1 MEIYNICRLILILV
15 LFRASDAEVSLKEVN
30 CSSAVSDCPPDITC
44 RVNCND
50 DCIKNEEDVFG
61 TVFYPEFSPICKSAI
76 HDFRISMWNSS
87 ERTVTFQRD
96 QPKNVFFGSKRM
108 HISSNLKDVHEAGDA
123 ISSYKFLSPYISEN
137 LLDVASLHTDYL
149 FGEKGLHN
157 QFCFVSKKSTNLKFD
172 QYCNTNIEK
181 PCVLLATRALWVITS
196 EWKLKKND
204 EKLNAGYQCFPENKT
219 LSTLTSL
226 AFRKDAYFY
235 PTTLTKTVSVHEE
248 VTLQMTEN
256 GVCGDKATVWRKDR
270 GHAITQDVSRT
281 SIFFPKVEVGHA
293 GIYSLE
299 CSNSDVSRAGFV
311 HLIVR
316 ACPNGKHGNLCSKDC
331 PECLN
336 GGICHD
342 LNGECVCPPGFY
354 GPMCEKAA
362 FASDSNLKRF
372 EQILNGLWAVGNC
385 MLVWLLLFEGLS
397 TFFLNSSIG
406 ALIVELDERSGCS
419 FRWEKNEIFVEQKN
433 YIPAR
438 GMKSFC
444 NNQGFP
450 MAFKSLVKDPRC
462 RDIPKNVRKV
472 KVDKR
477 FQKLLRHKQFKGNNR
492 IDERGRVVNFSNS
505 EKLKKLYNLKD
516 SNEEESSE
524 NSENEQED
532 TKGKKASPLKIKKDG
547 KSKKDKPFD
556 VLETEGKNLQGKKSK
571 HLKEEKTITPK
582 LIRDL
587 PENAVSSDNIT
598 DSSEEEDGSVNSED
612 ESKNLNNNSVTAEKN
627 KNLSQ
632 KHKVKI
638 ENLKSKKSDDLSDG
652 KLSSMYYL

>member
-1 MEIYNICRLILILV
+1 
-15 LFRASDAEVSLKEVN
+15 
-30 CSSAVSDCPPDITC
+30 
-44 RVNCND
+44 
-50 DCIKNEEDVFG
+50 
-61 TVFYPEFSPICKSAI
+61 
-76 HDFRISMWNSS
+76 MWNSS

-181 PCVLLATRALWVITS
+181 PCVLLATRGGVGLLQA
-196 EWKLKKND
+196 EWKVETKND

-354 GPMCEKAA
+354 GPMCEKACPSGTFGRNCNMKCSSSP
-362 FASDSNLKRF
+362 FADEMACKGASICLPHPYGCSCGAGFKGIFCNETCKPGTFGAGCTETRQCHCSNGKGCDIFTGSCDGECADNWFGKHCDNYMAALSFDSPSSSAVNLTWKAPSEF
-372 EQILNGLWAVGNC
+372 I
-385 MLVWLLLFEGLS
+385 LLLFLVYS
-397 TFFLNSSIG
+397 TLNISILGGIKFF
-406 ALIVELDERSGCS
+406 
-419 FRWEKNEIFVEQKN
+419 
-433 YIPAR
+433 
-438 GMKSFC
+438 
-444 NNQGFP
+444 
-450 MAFKSLVKDPRC
+450 
-462 RDIPKNVRKV
+462 
-472 KVDKR
+472 
-477 FQKLLRHKQFKGNNR
+477 
-492 IDERGRVVNFSNS
+492 
-505 EKLKKLYNLKD
+505 
-516 SNEEESSE
+516 
-524 NSENEQED
+524 
-532 TKGKKASPLKIKKDG
+532 
-547 KSKKDKPFD
+547 
-556 VLETEGKNLQGKKSK
+556 
-571 HLKEEKTITPK
+571 
-582 LIRDL
+582 
-587 PENAVSSDNIT
+587 
-598 DSSEEEDGSVNSED
+598 
-612 ESKNLNNNSVTAEKN
+612 
-627 KNLSQ
+627 
-632 KHKVKI
+632 
-638 ENLKSKKSDDLSDG
+638 
-652 KLSSMYYL
+652 